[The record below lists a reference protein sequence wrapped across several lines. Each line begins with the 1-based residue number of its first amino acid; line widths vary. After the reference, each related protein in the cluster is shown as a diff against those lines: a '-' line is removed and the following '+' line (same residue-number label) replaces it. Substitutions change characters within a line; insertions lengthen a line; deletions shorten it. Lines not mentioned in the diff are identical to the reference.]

1 VWGGVKG
8 LVLLGD
14 KMWHAVS
21 NSYLNYGRQ
30 ENSKLE
36 KMNLPLNREI
46 NMDCLNPVN
55 YPQLDFFKFFYQE
68 PLMQVFGR
76 HYNVKNNF
84 IRRVVITYATECLD
98 CDNPLVV

>member
-30 ENSKLE
+30 EKSKLE
-36 KMNLPLNREI
+36 KMNLPLNREKSI
-46 NMDCLNPVN
+46 W
-55 YPQLDFFKFFYQE
+55 
-68 PLMQVFGR
+68 
-76 HYNVKNNF
+76 
-84 IRRVVITYATECLD
+84 IA
-98 CDNPLVV
+98 